1 MWLVGVAH
9 PRLDKDPSL
18 KTIPIKLIGN
28 QNTQQFT
35 TMTSRSWYGRKATI
49 AAQCTVIP
57 WSSFN
62 EEVKE
67 SLKERFQPVLDK
79 ALTLLEELGGEEEDE
94 AGEVVQSQTYPQ
106 YGQSQNQIT
115 LKSCSLCDFAT
126 RSEDGLKEHEKEHP
140 ACEEC
145 GQKMKDQEDLDVHIE
160 RLHVTF
166 KCALCGKSVQVEES
180 VAHMNMHN
188 TQDSYRRVITEGSKK
203 TNMLGYYLFL
213 KEKKAELRMVNPGI
227 RHQMATSQ
235 ISVMWKGLSKKQN
248 HSYEVRAVQD
258 QGEEEV
264 DAVQPQAVVLRPRG
278 GAPANLALANPLLAN
293 PALADP
299 LLADPLLA
307 NPLLDRGAGD
317 EDHDAVFDGAGQDRE
332 AQVDIT
338 SEHNEVDRVGLEDH
352 EDNRASVE
360 DLEDEVDGAGGGI
373 DHVEQGDRGEDLGAV
388 PKRRGPEAD
397 LAITIFK
404 CSMCDYR
411 GTSKSDFRRHE
422 KTH

>member
-9 PRLDKDPSL
+9 PRLNKDASL

-28 QNTQQFT
+28 QDTQQFT
-35 TMTSRSWYGRKATI
+35 TMTSRSWYGRKATM

-57 WSSFN
+57 WSSFSM
-62 EEVKE
+62 EVKE
-67 SLKERFQPVLDK
+67 GLKERFQPVLDK
-79 ALTLLEELGGEEEDE
+79 ALNLLEEPVEGEEEDE

-140 ACEEC
+140 NCEEC
-145 GQKMKDQEDLDVHIE
+145 GQKMKDQEDLQVHVE

-166 KCALCGKSVQVEES
+166 KCALCGKSVQVEDS

-235 ISVMWKGLSKKQN
+235 ISVMWKGLNKKQKN
-248 HSYEVRAVQD
+248 SYEVRAVQE

-278 GAPANLALANPLLAN
+278 GAPAN

-299 LLADPLLA
+299 LPAIPLLQ
-307 NPLLDRGAGD
+307 RG
-317 EDHDAVFDGAGQDRE
+317 
-332 AQVDIT
+332 
-338 SEHNEVDRVGLEDH
+338 VGGEDH
-352 EDNRASVE
+352 ETGFDRASGQQP
-360 DLEDEVDGAGGGI
+360 L
-373 DHVEQGDRGEDLGAV
+373 H
-388 PKRRGPEAD
+388 
-397 LAITIFK
+397 
-404 CSMCDYR
+404 
-411 GTSKSDFRRHE
+411 
-422 KTH
+422 